1 VAQRRSKPTGKQ
13 TRAARRRKGEQ
24 GKKQVDNQKPTGGK
38 RPLKRIGLWSGV
50 ILILIVIVF
59 VVVKITATSQPE
71 VIQPTAPG
79 AAANQT
85 KGSKASPNSSNT
97 SDRAKGNEAAQIT
110 LIEYSDFGCSYC
122 QYFHRITK
130 KLAEELDDD
139 LKLTFRHF
147 VSKDHA
153 NAALA
158 AKAAEAARLQ
168 DKFWEM
174 SDMLFENQAGWT
186 KMDKGLAAETFV
198 QYADWLNLDVGQFR
212 RDLNSKIVGDKILS
226 DIESGHRL
234 GVTDTP
240 TFFLNGKKIDKI
252 PRTYEAFKDLILQ
265 SKTDSL

>member
-1 VAQRRSKPTGKQ
+1 VAQKRSKPTGKQ

-24 GKKQVDNQKPTGGK
+24 GSKQVDKQKPTREK
-38 RPLKRIGLWSGV
+38 RSVKRIGLLSGV
-50 ILILIVIVF
+50 ILALIVVVF
-59 VVVKITATSQPE
+59 VVVKITANSQPE
-71 VIQPTAPG
+71 VTQPTTQG

-85 KGSKASPNSSNT
+85 EGSKASPNSSTT
-97 SDRAKGNEAAQIT
+97 SDRAKGNEAAPIT
-110 LIEYSDFGCSYC
+110 LIEYTDFQCSYC

-130 KLAEELDDD
+130 KLAEELGDD

-147 VSKDHA
+147 VSRDHA
-153 NAALA
+153 NATLA
-158 AKAAEAARLQ
+158 AKAAEAAGLQ

-174 SDMLFENQAGWT
+174 NDMLFENQVGWA
-186 KMDKGLAAETFV
+186 KMEKGLAAETFV
-198 QYADWLNLDVGQFR
+198 QYADWLNLDVEQFR
-212 RDLNSKIVGDKILS
+212 RDLNSRIVGDKILS

-265 SKTDSL
+265 SRTDSP

>member
-1 VAQRRSKPTGKQ
+1 MAKKKPKPTGKQ
-13 TRAARRRKGEQ
+13 SRAARRRKA
-24 GKKQVDNQKPTGGK
+24 GKGKRQADKQKPTGGK
-38 RPLKRIGLWSGV
+38 RPLKRISLLSGA
-50 ILILIVIVF
+50 ILALIVIAF
-59 VVVKITATSQPE
+59 AVVKITANSQLQVTKP
-71 VIQPTAPG
+71 IGPG

-85 KGSKASPNSSNT
+85 KSSKASPNSSDT

-122 QYFHRITK
+122 EYFHRITK
-130 KLAEELDDD
+130 KLAEEFGDD

-147 VSKDHA
+147 VSRDHA
-153 NAALA
+153 NALLA

-174 SDMLFENQAGWT
+174 NHMLFENQAGWA
-186 KMDKGLAAETFV
+186 KMDKGLALETFV
-198 QYADWLNLDVGQFR
+198 QYADWLNLDVEQFR
-212 RDLNSKIVGDKILS
+212 RDLNSRIVGDKILS

-240 TFFLNGKKIDKI
+240 SFFLNGKKIDKI

-265 SKTDSL
+265 SKTGSP